1 MGIRVPGEVSITGFD
16 DLDLADVIRPKLTT
30 VHVPHRRMGESAA
43 RLLLDVLDGK
53 TEHQAIEL
61 ETEIVIRESLGQ
73 VNSQA

>member
-1 MGIRVPGEVSITGFD
+1 
-16 DLDLADVIRPKLTT
+16 
-30 VHVPHRRMGESAA
+30 MGESAA